1 MTTRNLPLIN
11 WISALTKL
19 SSARKSQKTT
29 SDVLKNSIHFL
40 PLLILVSVTIISL
53 APFAAKAFNIDE
65 PLFIWVAKH
74 IQLHPLDFY
83 GFRINWYGAE
93 MDAAR
98 IIKNP
103 PLASYFIALTAY
115 ISGWNEIPLHLAFL
129 LPAIAAATGTY
140 FLAREFTRHPLS
152 ATLIGILNPVFIL
165 SGTTVMCDVMMLAFY
180 VWAVF
185 FWVRG
190 IKDDRCRDLFIAA
203 VLITLC
209 CLTKYF
215 GLSLLPLLFL
225 YTLMAGEGR
234 RQRALFLLI
243 PIAVLCLYQWET
255 YLIYGRGLL
264 SDAASYASKEKALN
278 LAAIFPNLV
287 TGLSFTGGGLISIL
301 FFVPQLW
308 NRRTVLAAAILVLPA
323 AFGLS
328 RLSFSHL
335 PETPWW
341 GYYLQ
346 LSVFA
351 AAGINILVLAG
362 RDLWQRKEPGA
373 MFLVLWIL
381 GTFVFAAVI
390 NWSVNGRS
398 ILPMAPAAGIVVMRF
413 LENKNG
419 QDWQPGVKQ
428 MLLPLSCA
436 WLVCMMVTW
445 ADFSLAETAR
455 TAAQEIGRTYG
466 SSAKP
471 LWFQGHWGFQY
482 YMEKN
487 GGTAYDRKKTSI
499 QPGDIMVMPEN
510 NTNAFPEIMAQGT
523 PLQVLQFTPAR
534 FLTTM
539 NFSAGAGYYSSGF
552 GPIPFLVDK
561 APEERYHVVVFPPSH
576 QP

>member
-1 MTTRNLPLIN
+1 MVTRN
-11 WISALTKL
+11 
-19 SSARKSQKTT
+19 
-29 SDVLKNSIHFL
+29 LKNSIHFL
-40 PLLILVSVTIISL
+40 PLLILVSVTIFSL

-74 IQLHPLDFY
+74 IQSHPLDFY
-83 GFRINWYGAE
+83 GFRINWYGSE

-103 PLASYFIALTAY
+103 PLASYYIALVAALA
-115 ISGWNEIPLHLAFL
+115 GWNEISLHLAFL
-129 LPAIAAATGTY
+129 LPAIAAASGTY
-140 FLAREFTRHPLS
+140 FLAREFTKHPLT
-152 ATLIGILNPVFIL
+152 ATLIGILNPVFIM

-190 IKDDRCRDLFIAA
+190 ITDDRCRDLFVAA

-215 GLSLLPLLFL
+215 GLSLIPLLFL
-225 YTLMAGEGR
+225 YTRMSAEGTR
-234 RQRALFLLI
+234 KRAAYLLI
-243 PIAVLCLYQWET
+243 PIAILCVYQLGT
-255 YLIYGRGLL
+255 SIIYGRGLL
-264 SDAASYASKEKALN
+264 SDAASYASREKGLN
-278 LAAIFPNLV
+278 LAAIVPNIV
-287 TGLSFTGGGLISIL
+287 TGLSFTGGGLIATMFL
-301 FFVPQLW
+301 VPLVW
-308 NRRTVLAAAILVLPA
+308 NRRTVLASAVLVPLA

-328 RLSFSHL
+328 RLNFAHL
-335 PETPWW
+335 PETTWW

-346 LSVFA
+346 LSVFV
-351 AAGINILVLAG
+351 AAGVNILVLAG
-362 RDLWQRKEPGA
+362 YDLWQRKGPDA
-373 MFLVLWIL
+373 MLLALWIA
-381 GTFVFAAVI
+381 GTFLFAAII

-419 QDWQPGVKQ
+419 KVWQPGIKQ
-428 MLLPLSCA
+428 MLMPLSCA

-445 ADFSLAETAR
+445 ADYSLAETAR
-455 TAAQEIGRTYG
+455 TAAQEIGRVHG
-466 SSAKP
+466 GSAKP

-499 QPGDIMVMPEN
+499 QPGDIMAIPEN

-523 PLQVLQFTPAR
+523 PLQVMQFAPAR

-552 GPIPFLVDK
+552 GPVPFLVDK